1 MLISYT
7 TKIVANLE
15 EDTVIVILGSKG
27 NLSRALQKD
36 RGLFQ
41 VIERSDFWSSD
52 SVEVSISRL
61 EKKITEVLSNSFQE
75 IVIINTIGL
84 VDPEQDLET
93 LLKVNSIFPSQL
105 QLLCNSLQTKLVT
118 LGSVYEENPK
128 LLNSNGYLY
137 SKNKFVNWLQNDNPE
152 RNFSLHLQF
161 HSWYGGV
168 NNHKHMFLPQLVES
182 IKSNCN
188 FQLNNPALKREFH
201 HVDDD
206 AAIVL
211 KLARSSEVGKIG
223 ISSGDILKLGT
234 VALGVL
240 EHFQMG
246 HKLFVNE
253 ESSVDNLEWVE
264 QFRALDTEKFRPT
277 IEGIVMDFRYKL
289 GLAI

>member
-1 MLISYT
+1 M
-7 TKIVANLE
+7 
-15 EDTVIVILGSKG
+15 IVILGSNG
-27 NLSRALQKD
+27 NLSQALQKNKTSF
-36 RGLFQ
+36 L

-52 SVEVSISRL
+52 SVQASISRL
-61 EKKITEVLSNSFQE
+61 EKKITEVLSNSSQG

-84 VDPEQDLET
+84 VDPNQNLET

-105 QLLCNSLQTKLVT
+105 QLLCNSLEIKLVT

-137 SKNKFVNWLQNDNPE
+137 SKNSFVNWLQNNNPE
-152 RNFSLHLQF
+152 RKFSLHLQF

-168 NNHKHMFLPQLVES
+168 NNHKHMFLPQLFES
-182 IKSNCN
+182 IKSNCD
-188 FQLNNPALKREFH
+188 FQLNNPTLKREFH

-206 AAIVL
+206 ATIVL

-223 ISSGDILKLGT
+223 ISSGDILKLET
-234 VALGVL
+234 VALEVL
-240 EHFQMG
+240 EDFQMG

-253 ESSVDNLEWVE
+253 KSRVDNLELVKE
-264 QFRALDTEKFRPT
+264 YKVLDTEKFRPT